1 MIISQRN
8 FQIFK
13 YSIYI
18 FLTANFPL
26 FFAEEWA
33 AASIRFVDG
42 ISLNQII
49 EGFAASID
57 TIAWLIL
64 LYVFELE
71 TYILDDHQ
79 FTKKVTLSLRLLRII
94 SYLFIIYAFYGYL
107 VVLFYTLD
115 VSPLENITNLCNL
128 TNGQWTYSIDFQEY
142 QIINSENCLALSS
155 SNTFLQFSGINA
167 VVDNSGYIDIVR
179 LAWIDVI
186 NSSVWLLV
194 VLVLEV
200 DVYMQENKINIALIN
215 EISKISKYI
224 LYAILFFN
232 AAFWSISG
240 DFVDWWDAWLW
251 LIAFIF
257 IELNIIQWKDEDIE
271 KNATA

>member
-57 TIAWLIL
+57 TIARLIL
-64 LYVFELE
+64 LYMFELE
-71 TYILDDHQ
+71 TYVLDDHQ
-79 FTKKVTLSLRLLRII
+79 FTKKVALSLRLVRII

-107 VVLFYTLD
+107 VVLFYTLKI
-115 VSPLENITNLCNL
+115 S
-128 TNGQWTYSIDFQEY
+128 
-142 QIINSENCLALSS
+142 
-155 SNTFLQFSGINA
+155 
-167 VVDNSGYIDIVR
+167 
-179 LAWIDVI
+179 WIDVI

-194 VLVLEV
+194 VLVLEA
-200 DVYMQENKINIALIN
+200 DVYLQENNINKALIN
-215 EISKISKYI
+215 ETSKISKYI

-232 AAFWSISG
+232 AAFWTMNG
-240 DFVDWWDAWLW
+240 DWFDWWDAWLW

-271 KNATA
+271 KNAAA

>member
-1 MIISQRN
+1 M
-8 FQIFK
+8 
-13 YSIYI
+13 
-18 FLTANFPL
+18 
-26 FFAEEWA
+26 
-33 AASIRFVDG
+33 
-42 ISLNQII
+42 
-49 EGFAASID
+49 
-57 TIAWLIL
+57 
-64 LYVFELE
+64 FELE
-71 TYILDDHQ
+71 TYVLDDHQ
-79 FTKKVTLSLRLLRII
+79 FTKKVALSLRLVRII

-115 VSPLENITNLCNL
+115 ISPLENITNLCNL

-142 QIINSENCLALSS
+142 QIINSENCLTLSS

-167 VVDNSGYIDIVR
+167 VVDNNGYIDIVR

-194 VLVLEV
+194 VLVLEA
-200 DVYMQENKINIALIN
+200 DVYIQENNINNVLIN
-215 EISKISKYI
+215 ETSKISKYI

-232 AAFWSISG
+232 AAFWTMNG
-240 DFVDWWDAWLW
+240 DWFDWWDAWLW

-271 KNATA
+271 KNAAA

>member
-1 MIISQRN
+1 M
-8 FQIFK
+8 
-13 YSIYI
+13 
-18 FLTANFPL
+18 
-26 FFAEEWA
+26 
-33 AASIRFVDG
+33 
-42 ISLNQII
+42 
-49 EGFAASID
+49 
-57 TIAWLIL
+57 
-64 LYVFELE
+64 FELE
-71 TYILDDHQ
+71 TYVLDDHQ
-79 FTKKVTLSLRLLRII
+79 FTKKVALSLRLVRII
-94 SYLFIIYAFYGYL
+94 SYLFIVYAFYGYL

-115 VSPLENITNLCNL
+115 ISPLENITNLCNL

-142 QIINSENCLALSS
+142 QIINSENCLTLSS

-167 VVDNSGYIDIVR
+167 VVDNNGYIDIVR

-194 VLVLEV
+194 VLVLEA
-200 DVYMQENKINIALIN
+200 DVYMQENNINNVLIN
-215 EISKISKYI
+215 ETSKISKYI

-232 AAFWSISG
+232 AAFWSLNG

-271 KNATA
+271 KNAAA